1 MGLFGVR
8 VSQAASRFARN
19 RSGNFAVLTGV
30 SMLPIVLAVGFCV
43 NLAQAY
49 QVKSSLQAALDSAMT
64 STARNITTGAIKK
77 EDARKAVEKF
87 LLGNSD
93 GKFADKG
100 EFVLDTL
107 VTDDA
112 AKTLEGTAYA
122 YVDSAFP
129 LFGKDPK
136 VSVTSAALYS
146 DKKVE
151 IAMMLD
157 ITGSMKADRKKKT
170 DKIGDLQTA
179 AKNAVGL
186 AMKQNWDPQN
196 PRVRVAIIPYAQA
209 VNAGA
214 LAGDVV
220 FVEKAGGADLPPA
233 EDAVVLAKADASGS
247 DGSRPDNCSTERR
260 TAKGQADTSDDEP
273 TALRVNNQ
281 GKKYRAKVNRDDRMT
296 KCPQAEVIPL
306 TADSVKLLATIETF
320 EADGETAGGI
330 GAQWAYYMLSPKW
343 RTTIRDAG
351 LGNGPADINKNKI
364 AKVAIL
370 MTDGEFNTAFAGV
383 KQGDEPILK
392 QDTRARTNA
401 ESICSAMKKD
411 GIEVYTVG
419 FQLTEANAKTV
430 LKNCSTP
437 DVSSIKHYFEASTGA
452 ELDAA
457 FSEIIKN
464 TERLTLTK

>member
-8 VSQAASRFARN
+8 ASQAASRFAGD

-87 LLGNSD
+87 LLGNAA
-93 GKFADKG
+93 GRFADKG

-179 AKNAVGL
+179 AKNAVDL
-186 AMKQNWDPQN
+186 AMKQNRDPKN
-196 PRVRVAIIPYAQA
+196 PRVRVAIVPYAQA

-214 LAGDVV
+214 LADDVV
-220 FVEKAGGADLPPA
+220 FVEKPGGSNLPPA
-233 EDAVVLAKADASGS
+233 EDAVILAKVD
-247 DGSRPDNCSTERR
+247 PNDN
-260 TAKGQADTSDDEP
+260 GQWPLPEA
-273 TALRVNNQ
+273 TALDRTIAPQNARRQ
-281 GKKYRAKVNRDDRMT
+281 TDSRIRAMMNPRR
-296 KCPQAEVIPL
+296 
-306 TADSVKLLATIETF
+306 
-320 EADGETAGGI
+320 
-330 GAQWAYYMLSPKW
+330 
-343 RTTIRDAG
+343 
-351 LGNGPADINKNKI
+351 
-364 AKVAIL
+364 
-370 MTDGEFNTAFAGV
+370 
-383 KQGDEPILK
+383 
-392 QDTRARTNA
+392 
-401 ESICSAMKKD
+401 
-411 GIEVYTVG
+411 
-419 FQLTEANAKTV
+419 
-430 LKNCSTP
+430 
-437 DVSSIKHYFEASTGA
+437 
-452 ELDAA
+452 
-457 FSEIIKN
+457 
-464 TERLTLTK
+464 